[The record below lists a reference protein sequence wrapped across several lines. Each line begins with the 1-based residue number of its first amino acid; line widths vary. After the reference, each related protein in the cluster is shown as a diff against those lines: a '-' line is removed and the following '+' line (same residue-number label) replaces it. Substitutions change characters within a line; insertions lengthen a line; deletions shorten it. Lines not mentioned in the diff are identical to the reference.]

1 MEANIINRGDT
12 VNDVYSITSIILA
25 AGEGKRMYSKVPKV
39 LHKVCGTPMVG
50 HVINCARMLGDE
62 EPVVVVGHGAEQV
75 MQALSGVKFVMQEK
89 QLGTGHAVM
98 QAEKYITDGDILILY
113 GDTPLLRPE
122 VLMDMRESHRRAGY
136 GATILTSDFPDP
148 TGYGRIVR
156 NEEQLVEAIVEEKD
170 ADPMTR
176 QIKEINSGIYFFS
189 GTELKKALKA
199 LDNNNAQGE
208 YYLTDVIGIMRSRG
222 LRIGAYK
229 ISDNEDILGVNN
241 RYQLSEANAIMGRRI
256 TKRLMLEGVTILD
269 PNNTYIEAGV
279 KIERDVTIYPGCII
293 EGDTVIQ
300 EDSVI
305 GPGTRIRNGKIG
317 KGVSVQNSIVL
328 DSSVGEGTT
337 VGPFAYLRPGN
348 KIGCHAKV
356 GDFVEMK
363 NSTFGDHSKASHL
376 TYVGDGDVGNNVNL
390 GCGVVFVNYDGK
402 NKNRSYVGDNS
413 FIGCNVNL
421 IAPVKVNANTYVAAG
436 TTVTREVPE
445 DSLAIGRARQENKEG
460 WVTKRENK

>member
-1 MEANIINRGDT
+1 M
-12 VNDVYSITSIILA
+12 NDVYSITSIILA
-25 AGEGKRMYSKVPKV
+25 AGEGKRMYSKLPKV
-39 LHKVCGTPMVG
+39 LHKVCGAPLVQ
-50 HVINCARMLGDE
+50 HVINCARLLGDE

-75 MQALSGVKFVMQEK
+75 MQAVSGVRFAMQEK

-113 GDTPLLRPE
+113 GDVPLLRAE
-122 VLMDMRESHRRAGY
+122 VLKDMRDTHRREGY
-136 GATILTSDFPDP
+136 GATILTSEYEDP

-156 NEEQLVEAIVEEKD
+156 NEQGLVDSIVEHKD
-170 ADPMTR
+170 ADDRIR

-189 GTELKKALKA
+189 GSELKKALK
-199 LDNNNAQGE
+199 LLNNNNAQGE
-208 YYLTDVIGIMRSRG
+208 YYLTDVIEIMKSKG
-222 LRIGAYK
+222 LKIGAYK
-229 ISDNEDILGVNN
+229 IRENEDILGINN
-241 RYQLSEANAIMGRRI
+241 RLQLSEANSIMSRRI
-256 TKRLMLEGVTILD
+256 TTRLMLEGVTILD

-305 GPGTRIRNGKIG
+305 GPNTRIRNSKIG
-317 KGVSVQNSIVL
+317 RGVTVQNSIVL
-328 DSSVGEGTT
+328 DSSIGEGTT

-363 NSTFGDHSKASHL
+363 NSTFGDYSKASHL

-402 NKNRSYVGDNS
+402 NKNRSSVGDNS

-460 WVTKRENK
+460 WLNRRENK